1 MLFINSEGSLEDG
14 PASEGLALANLQ
26 AIRDNGEFT
35 WLRVLADAVIW
46 LRANP

>member
-1 MLFINSEGSLEDG
+1 MLFINEDGTLDEG
-14 PASEGLALANLQ
+14 PASEELALSNLQ

-35 WLRVLADAVIW
+35 WMRMLADAVIW